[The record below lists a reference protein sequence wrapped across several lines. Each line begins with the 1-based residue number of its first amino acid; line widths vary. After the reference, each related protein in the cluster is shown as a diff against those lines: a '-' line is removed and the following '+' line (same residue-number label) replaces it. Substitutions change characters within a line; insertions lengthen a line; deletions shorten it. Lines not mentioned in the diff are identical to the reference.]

1 MYRPAS
7 QRSINFAQLAVRT
20 AGEPLSALNVVRAA
34 VHGLDPELP
43 LNQPTTLA
51 ALTEASLGQQKLL
64 MALLATF
71 ALLAVSLATVGIYS
85 VVAYLVGQRTAE
97 IGIRIALGA
106 KTRDVLRL
114 VSWQGL
120 RPVGAGLAAG
130 LAGVAALGRLFR
142 SQLYGISPLDPT
154 TLAAAT
160 LVLAAVA
167 IVASLGPARRATKV
181 DPIVALRA
189 E

>member
-1 MYRPAS
+1 
-7 QRSINFAQLAVRT
+7 
-20 AGEPLSALNVVRAA
+20 GEPLSALNLLRAVA
-34 VHGLDPELP
+34 HALDPELP

-106 KTRDVLRL
+106 KTCDVLRL
-114 VSWQGL
+114 VTWQGL
-120 RPVGAGLAAG
+120 QPVAIGLAAG
-130 LAGVAALGRLFR
+130 LAGVAALGRVLA
-142 SQLYGISPLDPT
+142 SQLYGISALDP
-154 TLAAAT
+154 
-160 LVLAAVA
+160 
-167 IVASLGPARRATKV
+167 
-181 DPIVALRA
+181 
-189 E
+189 

>member
-1 MYRPAS
+1 
-7 QRSINFAQLAVRT
+7 
-20 AGEPLSALNVVRAA
+20 
-34 VHGLDPELP
+34 
-43 LNQPTTLA
+43 
-51 ALTEASLGQQKLL
+51 

-130 LAGVAALGRLFR
+130 LAGVAALGRLFA
-142 SQLYGISPLDPT
+142 SQLYGISPLDPA